1 MVKYIIYFLSII
13 FLIFLGINFLIL
25 DYSKNIFD
33 LENLK
38 ESQVALVL
46 GAGVHNKY
54 ISDIFKDRI
63 DSAIE
68 LYEEGKVKK
77 ILISGDHGSKS
88 YDEVNIA
95 KSYLLGKNVKEED
108 IFLDHAGFDTY
119 DSVYR
124 AKEVFEV
131 TDCII
136 ISQKFHLARALY
148 IAYSL
153 NLNTQGFSADLHN
166 YIGFERNNIREFLAR
181 IKAFFNVS
189 LKSYPKFLGPKIDIY
204 GDGRQTWD

>member
-1 MVKYIIYFLSII
+1 MGKYIIYFLSIV

-33 LENLK
+33 LEDLK

-46 GAGVHNKY
+46 GAGVRNEY

-63 DSAIE
+63 DSAIK

-88 YDEVNIA
+88 YDEVNVA
-95 KSYLLGKNVKEED
+95 KSYLLGKNIKEED
-108 IFLDHAGFDTY
+108 VFLDHAGFDTY
-119 DSVYR
+119 DSIYR
-124 AKEVFEV
+124 AKEVFGV

-148 IAYSL
+148 IAYRL
-153 NLNTQGFSADLHN
+153 NFNVQGFSADLHN
-166 YIGFERNNIREFLAR
+166 YIGSERNNTREFLAR
-181 IKAFFNVS
+181 IKAFYNIS
-189 LKSYPKFLGPKIDIY
+189 LESYPKFLGPKINIY